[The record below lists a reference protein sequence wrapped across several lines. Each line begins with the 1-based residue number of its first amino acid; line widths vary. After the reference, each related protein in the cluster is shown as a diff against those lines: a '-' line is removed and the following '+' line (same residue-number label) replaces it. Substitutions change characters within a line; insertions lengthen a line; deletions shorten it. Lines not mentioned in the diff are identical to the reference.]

1 MFFDS
6 ERNQY
11 IATGGNH
18 LEFLKE
24 KEVSFV
30 IPDGN
35 VLYNNRWHF
44 YFQLLGNLSVPS
56 RHATLVGYIPGSLYF
71 EGKEVPYF
79 TNKFADCALI
89 NRTKLENYLKRKV
102 V

>member
-11 IATGGNH
+11 I
-18 LEFLKE
+18 
-24 KEVSFV
+24 
-30 IPDGN
+30 
-35 VLYNNRWHF
+35 
-44 YFQLLGNLSVPS
+44 
-56 RHATLVGYIPGSLYF
+56 ATLVGYIPGSLYF

-79 TNKFADCALI
+79 TNKFADCAII